1 MLPDQLKED
10 SAASAL
16 HARFPHIHGP
26 KHEDICYATTNRQ
39 RAVKAIAGRV
49 DRLLV
54 VGAPNSSNSLRLVEV
69 ARQGGCRDAALIG
82 RATDID
88 WRFLTGARRLG
99 LTAGA
104 SAPEVLVEEVVEAC
118 RRRYDLALEE
128 ITLTREEVRF
138 NLPHALDA

>member
-1 MLPDQLKED
+1 M
-10 SAASAL
+10 
-16 HARFPHIHGP
+16 
-26 KHEDICYATTNRQ
+26 
-39 RAVKAIAGRV
+39 KAIAGRV

-69 ARQGGCRDAALIG
+69 ARQSGCGRSALIG
-82 RATDID
+82 RAADID
-88 WRFLTGARRLG
+88 WSFLAGARRLG

-118 RRRYDLALEE
+118 RRRFDVALEE
-128 ITLTREEVRF
+128 ISVTREKVRF